1 VKNNLIKCQTDESIK
16 NTAFA
21 APGTSAHLKPSP
33 LHLLLINGKSKR
45 DEMVT

>member
-1 VKNNLIKCQTDESIK
+1 MSQLKTTPL
-16 NTAFA
+16 A